1 MMMMMMMIMM
11 ILMIMVMVKNSDVAV
26 ANDDFGGLDGDK
38 GDGVDGDDQALCWL
52 FFLLLWF

>member
-38 GDGVDGDDQALCWL
+38 GDGVDGDDQALC
-52 FFLLLWF
+52 